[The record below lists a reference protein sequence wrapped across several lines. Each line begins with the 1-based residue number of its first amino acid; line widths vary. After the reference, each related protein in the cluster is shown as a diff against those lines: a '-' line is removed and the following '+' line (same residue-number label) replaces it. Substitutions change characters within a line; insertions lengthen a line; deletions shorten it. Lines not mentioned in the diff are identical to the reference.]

1 MLNHLRLTALLLCIA
16 LLTAC
21 DAPVDNSSLIAD
33 ACKNL
38 RNTGSDQTENRE
50 QIINSVRSKIGGEPY
65 APSFGQVD
73 SISRAIRWNTCDLL
87 IANPDEVYGENMIRS
102 SGYGAALMMVNQNQ
116 NFEEIGYE
124 LLTDDGLYLVEIWQ
138 SDGASKVFDY
148 GSVFSGKVGGIWIDR
163 SPYQGPYIAVIDDK
177 TPESMRGMFEG
188 VYIDG
193 LPHGTQKFWHSNGQL
208 WTEETYAH
216 GVLNGQSRAWHDNG
230 QLALDANY
238 AEGELV
244 GVASEWDADGTPLD

>member
-1 MLNHLRLTALLLCIA
+1 MLENLRFNVVLLCIA

-21 DAPVDNSSLIAD
+21 DAAVDNTNLISD
-33 ACKNL
+33 ACENL
-38 RNTGSDQTENRE
+38 RNTSSDQTEKRE
-50 QIINSVRSKIGGEPY
+50 QIINSIKEKIGAAPY
-65 APSFGQVD
+65 TPAHPRED
-73 SISRAIRWNTCDLL
+73 YISRSVRWNTCELL
-87 IANPDEVYGENMIRS
+87 IANPDEVYGENILRS
-102 SGYGAALMMVNQNQ
+102 SGYGAALLMVSHDQ

-163 SPYQGPYIAVIDDK
+163 SPYQGPDIALIDDK
-177 TPESMRGMFEG
+177 TPESMRGKFEG
-188 VYIDG
+188 AYIDG
-193 LPHGTQKFWHSNGQL
+193 SPHGTQKFWHSNGQL

-244 GVASEWDADGTPLD
+244 GVASEWDANGTPLD